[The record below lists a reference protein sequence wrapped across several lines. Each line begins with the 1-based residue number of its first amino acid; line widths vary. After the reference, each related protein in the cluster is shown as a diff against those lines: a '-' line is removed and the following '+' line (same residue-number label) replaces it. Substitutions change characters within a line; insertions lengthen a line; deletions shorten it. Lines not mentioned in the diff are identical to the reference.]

1 MRVDEIFVQSQNYPE
16 YCQPFPRFSDFVL
29 HDHECECAHTPANR
43 TVMST
48 LTPQYNTGLKQI
60 AESFKANDTFAVT
73 FQPLNVDIMSFPIQA
88 IR

>member
-48 LTPQYNTGLKQI
+48 LTPQYNSGLKQI
-60 AESFKANDTFAVT
+60 ATSFKNNDTFSVV